1 MDTSKKIKL
10 GFFITIGLGLFVIA
24 LFYIGS
30 KENLFTATIILNS
43 EFEDVSGLTTGSNVT
58 YSGINIG
65 SVQSIDIQGF
75 NKVRV
80 VMKIQKDKNQFIRK
94 DSQVSIT
101 STGLVGSKIVSIS
114 SGSDT
119 SKIVENGDY
128 LKSIKPIDVGTI
140 LDNLNNSTKQADSI
154 AKEITSIVSKVNSGA
169 GSLGEL
175 INNKSL
181 YQNLDSAF
189 TSIAGYTEQVNL
201 VANKMTGII
210 DQVSNEVNVVTKEI
224 SKITANIAGITAKLN
239 SGESVVGTLLTDTV
253 FANNLKDI
261 IVNTNLTVRNFE
273 SAAFKLDQN
282 MEALKH
288 NFLFK
293 GYFEDLGYWD
303 STTYQKQ
310 LNFRV
315 EEIDKQAI
323 YIKQQQEILK
333 KLQTRLEELERQVD
347 EKMKKDGD

>member
-1 MDTSKKIKL
+1 MDISKKIKL
-10 GFFITIGLGLFVIA
+10 GFFITIGLGLFIVA

-30 KENLFTATIILNS
+30 KENLFTPTMIIYS
-43 EFEDVSGLTTGSNVT
+43 EFQDVSGLTAGSNVT

-65 SVQSIDIQGF
+65 SVQSIDIQGI
-75 NKVRV
+75 NRVRV

-119 SKIVENGDY
+119 SKMVDNGDY
-128 LKSIKPIDVGTI
+128 LPSVKPIDVGTI

-154 AKEITSIVSKVNSGA
+154 AKEITAIVAKVNYGE

-189 TSIAGYTEQVNL
+189 SSIAGYTEQVNM
-201 VANKMTGII
+201 VANKMTAII
-210 DQVSNEVNVVTKEI
+210 DQVSGEVNNVTREI
-224 SKITANIAGITAKLN
+224 TKITTNIAGITTKLN

-273 SAAFKLDQN
+273 NAAFKLDQN

-303 STTYQKQ
+303 STTFQKEM
-310 LNFRV
+310 NFRAQ
-315 EEIDKQAI
+315 EIDRQAI

-347 EKMKKDGD
+347 DKIKKEE